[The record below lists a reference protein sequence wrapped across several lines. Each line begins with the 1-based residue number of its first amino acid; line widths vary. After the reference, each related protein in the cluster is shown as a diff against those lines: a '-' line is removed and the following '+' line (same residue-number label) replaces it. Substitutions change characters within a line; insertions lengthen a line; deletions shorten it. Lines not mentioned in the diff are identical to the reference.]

1 MTTEASSALLTSEP
15 ISPRD
20 KSQVGQTVGQT
31 LGVLTNT
38 IGSMELRADPDAQ
51 ATVTDFLDFTEHLP
65 SDVIRSLALIG
76 KLDQAY
82 IDASSKV
89 NELTTTWGRLP
100 SLPPDTRPS
109 PIQLRADISENL
121 KHAMNSRLYSHAEAV
136 RMSENINKHYN
147 RAKTILTKLQDM
159 LENFPTAEEQQ
170 KSPVLSVKSPQLSRT
185 PRPAIRTT
193 DDGQRVRRRRVPRI
207 MVPGEVLAPYELDF
221 NAYSDD
227 SDCSSSTEEPES
239 PTKRPGSSGT
249 PGIPARIKLVNKVP
263 KTPKPPAARP
273 PRPVTVQV
281 VGAAMAGPVP
291 QPPPDSAPPGSSDAP
306 WLQLTQYE
314 LARLRKRMKKNAVW
328 NPSDTMIAREL
339 KTLGRGPEAYRE
351 AKKRAEEQG
360 VPFESSLSM
369 PVAGDSGSQVLPE
382 GAISVDTLEEDMPVS
397 NKGMKLNEAKKMKR
411 EAMAKLAAEEAEEAE
426 RKFAE
431 AARLFLGERGSA
443 GAGNSEGSAEANSKG
458 ANGQMKTRTSHKRK
472 REGEGEA
479 DGNGN
484 GNGGAAGSETP
495 APGKKLKTET
505 PVPPPQLTPRVGAQ
519 GRSLTPIP
527 PPVILPHS
535 TTPVPIPIPRQPS
548 DQSTKPSMSPPST
561 IAVAASSTIVTTV
574 PTKPP
579 ADAPVVE
586 RAISTTPILPPVREQ
601 PRRET
606 RQDTA
611 KKLTYPSQHEA
622 EDQASP
628 QLQQLP
634 LPLPQQQ
641 QQQQQQRQS
650 SRQPSLPARSSVSRG
665 PTPAPDGR
673 RPASRGKA
681 MSQEPSAAAL
691 GADRPRR
698 SSTARNTPAP
708 EQRQLGG
715 PVAGPGVGPGGKR
728 AKRPAPGVVS
738 TTNSGGNSAVG
749 KRKAAPR
756 KKARTQKKEK
766 GQQIE
771 VMEEVDDEG
780 NPIDPEE
787 PRYCLCNRVS
797 FGTMVQC
804 DNTDVSTCIFLSCS
818 FPILARL
825 TQLILEL
832 QRGVVSSRVR
842 RPHRYPGSNNKMVLL
857 RLPCFVEYRREGRSK
872 REGSE
877 EVGGILL
884 SPFLSPSPL
893 LAHAPRHLSPC
904 PVLPFLPLSFSFQG
918 GFCELFFFKYM
929 LGAHGIAGC
938 QMDAMADT
946 KYHGEQLLR
955 FVSYSLFLAFFL
967 RYGRKARLSR
977 VRGPATCIIFVGSFF
992 GGGP

>member
-20 KSQVGQTVGQT
+20 KSQVGQTVGQA

-82 IDASSKV
+82 VDASSKV

-147 RAKTILTKLQDM
+147 RARTILTKLQDM

-263 KTPKPPAARP
+263 KTPKPPTARP

-281 VGAAMAGPVP
+281 VGAAVAGPVP

-360 VPFESSLSM
+360 
-369 PVAGDSGSQVLPE
+369 

-443 GAGNSEGSAEANSKG
+443 GPGNSEGSADANSKG

-484 GNGGAAGSETP
+484 GNGNGGAAGSETP
-495 APGKKLKTET
+495 APGKKLKMET
-505 PVPPPQLTPRVGAQ
+505 PVPPPQLTPRC
-519 GRSLTPIP
+519 
-527 PPVILPHS
+527 
-535 TTPVPIPIPRQPS
+535 PS
-548 DQSTKPSMSPPST
+548 PSPP
-561 IAVAASSTIVTTV
+561 AVGPVYQTVDVSAFHHCSCGIGNDRYNGTNQTTGGR
-574 PTKPP
+574 
-579 ADAPVVE
+579 PVVE
-586 RAISTTPILPPVREQ
+586 RAISTTPILPPV
-601 PRRET
+601 P
-606 RQDTA
+606 
-611 KKLTYPSQHEA
+611 
-622 EDQASP
+622 
-628 QLQQLP
+628 
-634 LPLPQQQ
+634 
-641 QQQQQQRQS
+641 
-650 SRQPSLPARSSVSRG
+650 
-665 PTPAPDGR
+665 
-673 RPASRGKA
+673 SRGKA
-681 MSQEPSAAAL
+681 MSQEPSAAAF

-715 PVAGPGVGPGGKR
+715 PATGPAAGPGVGPGGKR

-787 PRYCLCNRVS
+787 PRTAKAS
-797 FGTMVQC
+797 GF
-804 DNTDVSTCIFLSCS
+804 I
-818 FPILARL
+818 
-825 TQLILEL
+825 
-832 QRGVVSSRVR
+832 
-842 RPHRYPGSNNKMVLL
+842 SN
-857 RLPCFVEYRREGRSK
+857 
-872 REGSE
+872 
-877 EVGGILL
+877 
-884 SPFLSPSPL
+884 
-893 LAHAPRHLSPC
+893 A
-904 PVLPFLPLSFSFQG
+904 
-918 GFCELFFFKYM
+918 
-929 LGAHGIAGC
+929 
-938 QMDAMADT
+938 
-946 KYHGEQLLR
+946 
-955 FVSYSLFLAFFL
+955 
-967 RYGRKARLSR
+967 
-977 VRGPATCIIFVGSFF
+977 
-992 GGGP
+992 